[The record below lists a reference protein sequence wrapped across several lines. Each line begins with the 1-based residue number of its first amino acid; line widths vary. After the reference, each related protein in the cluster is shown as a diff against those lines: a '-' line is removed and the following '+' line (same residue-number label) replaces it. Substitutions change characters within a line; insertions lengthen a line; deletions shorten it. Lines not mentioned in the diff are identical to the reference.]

1 MSSPLKAHLFLIY
14 CGTELIE
21 LKQEVLKMKNESLN
35 SIKGTLKFVL
45 YHKNHPWD
53 ENKEFWQ
60 DWFSSPA

>member
-1 MSSPLKAHLFLIY
+1 
-14 CGTELIE
+14 
-21 LKQEVLKMKNESLN
+21 MKNESLN

-45 YHKNHPWD
+45 YHKNRPWD